1 MRSTLGTPSDIE
13 VDAGSTSI
21 LATNRR
27 APGWGSRSRVA
38 SAHVTALGDLD
49 RDRIRE
55 LHDAELAWFRAERPK
70 TLQLLARAEAHM
82 PNGTPMTW
90 MASDNDLPVYVDR
103 GDGASF
109 TDVDGHHY
117 VDFNA
122 SDMAMFCGHAHPAIV
137 RAVQERVTR
146 STQFLL
152 PTEESVLVAEELARR
167 YPGQAHWQF
176 TLSASQANTETIR
189 LARAATG
196 RDVVLLFEGHYHG
209 HFEEGLVDLEGGR
222 EAPLQRGLSKGVTG
236 RVRISQF
243 NDVAGLRAAL
253 AAKDVALVLT
263 EPALTN
269 NIHFL
274 PPERDWHD
282 ELRRVTRE
290 RGTVLAF
297 DETHTHIVGEGGA
310 TGLWG
315 LEPDVVTIGKAVA
328 GGIPMG
334 AYGVS
339 DALAGELDHTKEVAT
354 GGTRFGNPLSAAAA
368 VAALT
373 EVLVPEAYE
382 HTTALG
388 GMLADGIDAALRD
401 AGLPWTS
408 YRFGPRAG
416 QWYGPHPRTGADAH
430 AMTDPELTRLLR
442 IWMANRGIWEA
453 LPGAGPT
460 VSVPASSAEVD
471 RYLTAYTQLLV
482 ALTS

>member
-1 MRSTLGTPSDIE
+1 
-13 VDAGSTSI
+13 
-21 LATNRR
+21 
-27 APGWGSRSRVA
+27 
-38 SAHVTALGDLD
+38 
-49 RDRIRE
+49 
-55 LHDAELAWFRAERPK
+55 
-70 TLQLLARAEAHM
+70 M

-90 MASDNDLPVYVDR
+90 MASDNDLAIYVDR
-103 GDGASF
+103 GAGASF
-109 TDVDGHHY
+109 TDVDGHLY
-117 VDFNA
+117 VDFNV
-122 SDMAMFCGHAHPAIV
+122 SDLAMFCGHAHPAIG
-137 RAVQERVTR
+137 RAVQERVAR

-152 PTEESVLVAEELARR
+152 PTEESVHLAEELARR
-167 YPGQAHWQF
+167 YPRQTHWQF
-176 TLSASQANTETIR
+176 TLSASQANTEAIR
-189 LARAATG
+189 LARAVTG
-196 RDVVLLFEGHYHG
+196 REVVLLFEGHYHG
-209 HFEEGLVDLEGGR
+209 HFEEGLVDLEDGHA
-222 EAPLQRGLSKGVTG
+222 APVQRGLSKSVTG

-243 NDVAGLRAAL
+243 NDAEGLRAAL
-253 AAKDVALVLT
+253 GSDDVALVLT

-274 PPERDWHD
+274 PPEPGWHD
-282 ELRRVTRE
+282 ELRRATRE

-339 DALAGELDHTKEVAT
+339 VALAGELDQAKDVAT
-354 GGTRFGNPLSAAAA
+354 GGTLFGNPLSASAA

-373 EVLVPEAYE
+373 EVLVPAAYE
-382 HTTALG
+382 HPTALG
-388 GMLADGIDAALRD
+388 GILADGIDAALPD
-401 AGLPWTS
+401 AGPPWTS

-460 VSVPASSAEVD
+460 VPVPAGFADVD